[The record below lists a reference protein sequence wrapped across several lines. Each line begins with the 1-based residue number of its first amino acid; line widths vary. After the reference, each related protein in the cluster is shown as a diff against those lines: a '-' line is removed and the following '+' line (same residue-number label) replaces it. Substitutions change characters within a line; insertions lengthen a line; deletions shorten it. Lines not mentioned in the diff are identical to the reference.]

1 MSNGLAKSKTLF
13 DLLTSE
19 KILDISKAYLGDEFR
34 LKCHRVYSVSSGA
47 KKTLGIPMIK
57 NTEKKMR
64 ILKELY
70 L

>member
-34 LKCHRVYSVSSGA
+34 LKCHRVYSVSQVL
-47 KKTLGIPMIK
+47 KPWHTDDK
-57 NTEKKMR
+57 NTEKNENIGMFYSLFK
-64 ILKELY
+64 
-70 L
+70 